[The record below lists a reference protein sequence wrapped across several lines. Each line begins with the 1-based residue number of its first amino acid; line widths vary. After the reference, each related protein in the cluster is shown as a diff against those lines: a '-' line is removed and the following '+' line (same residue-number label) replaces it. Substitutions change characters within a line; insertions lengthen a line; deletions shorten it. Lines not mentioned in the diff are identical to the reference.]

1 MSGFVPVR
9 GNISCQN
16 ANMSTP
22 SEAAH
27 SQLQTDAI
35 CGKSDIHIKVLPSK
49 STGTSRYKAFST
61 YIMQGV
67 FTLLPPATVSIV
79 ETVKNAQ
86 LLLNPSAP
94 STNLP
99 YPLRELSC
107 RISPSRPGIRS
118 LFYRYYICPS
128 FH

>member
-1 MSGFVPVR
+1 MSGIVPIR
-9 GNISCQN
+9 GNISDQN
-16 ANMSTP
+16 GNRSTP
-22 SEAAH
+22 TRTVIH
-27 SQLQTDAI
+27 SCKQMQSVA
-35 CGKSDIHIKVLPSK
+35 KVTFISRYWPSK

-86 LLLNPSAP
+86 LLLNPSALT
-94 STNLP
+94 TNLP
-99 YPLRELSC
+99 YTRRELSC
-107 RISPSRPGIRS
+107 WISPSRPGIRS